1 MPQKE
6 ATGLVKAYEV
16 RFFGKSDIG
25 RIRKENQDSFLITE
39 PDDHEVL
46 RRRGTLAI
54 LADGMGGLED
64 GRLASRLAVETISRA
79 YYSFQG
85 DARSALRTAVRE
97 ANRAVYRRATE
108 GGTNRQMGS
117 TVTAIAI
124 LGDRALIAQIGDS
137 RAYRYR
143 SGALRQLTRDHSLVY
158 ELLDRGE
165 IERDSAE
172 YSFHRNIL
180 TRGLG
185 LRSEVEVDVF
195 ELLCIEPGDT
205 FLLSS
210 DGLHELVSESEMRAI
225 LGRQGGKL
233 EAASVDLVEAAR
245 DAGGPDN
252 ITVVLVQISDDELEK
267 TETLLSINS
276 LDVRQELRRVGSLL
290 PISLFLVFAFGIAL
304 TLWIV
309 QQGMPTVAEREAAGE
324 SLEKLFQRYEQSPVD
339 DKGEFVGRIRSI
351 LVELGLLPETV
362 EERPEGRSEMT
373 NDEIPNDER
382 MTNDE

>member
-6 ATGLVKAYEV
+6 ATGLVRAYEV
-16 RFFGKSDIG
+16 RIFGKSDIG

-46 RRRGTLAI
+46 RRRGTLSV
-54 LADGMGGLED
+54 LTDGMGGLED

-85 DARSALRTAVRE
+85 DARSALEAAIKE
-97 ANRAVYRRATE
+97 ANSAIYRRATE
-108 GGTNRQMGS
+108 GGGNRQMGS
-117 TVTAIAI
+117 TVTALAI
-124 LGDRALIAQIGDS
+124 LGDSALIAQIGDS

-143 SGALRQLTRDHSLVY
+143 NGGLRQLTRDHSLVY
-158 ELLDRGE
+158 ELLERGE

-172 YSFHRNIL
+172 YMFHRNIL

-185 LRSEVEVDVF
+185 LRHEVDVDVF

-210 DGLHELVSESEMRAI
+210 DGLHELVSEAEMRTI
-225 LGRQGGKL
+225 LGRHGENL
-233 EAASVDLVEAAR
+233 DAACADLVEAAR
-245 DAGGPDN
+245 EAGGPDN
-252 ITVVLVQISDDELEK
+252 ITVVLVKVSDDELEK
-267 TETLLSINS
+267 TEALLSLSSI
-276 LDVRQELRRVGSLL
+276 DVREELRRVGSLL
-290 PISLFLVFAFGIAL
+290 PISLFLVFAFGVAL

-309 QQGMPTVAEREAAGE
+309 QQGMPTVAHREAAAE
-324 SLEKLFQRYEQSPVD
+324 RLETLFQRYEQERLPVA
-339 DKGEFVGRIRSI
+339 DKDQVVGRIRST
-351 LVELGLLPETV
+351 LAELGLLAETE
-362 EERPEGRSEMT
+362 EERPGEMT
-373 NDEIPNDER
+373 NDGIPDNDER

>member
-1 MPQKE
+1 MPQKD
-6 ATGLVKAYEV
+6 ATGLVKSYEV

-46 RRRGTLAI
+46 TRRGTLAV
-54 LADGMGGLED
+54 LTDGMGGLED

-85 DARSALRTAVRE
+85 DARSALEAAVRE
-97 ANRAVYRRATE
+97 ANSAIYRRATE
-108 GGTNRQMGS
+108 GGGNRQMGS
-117 TVTAIAI
+117 TVTALAI
-124 LGDRALIAQIGDS
+124 LGDSALIAQIGDS

-143 SGALRQLTRDHSLVY
+143 SGGLRQLTRDHSLVY
-158 ELLDRGE
+158 ELVERGE

-172 YSFHRNIL
+172 YMFHRNIL

-185 LRSEVEVDVF
+185 LRDEVQVDIF
-195 ELLCIEPGDT
+195 ELLCIEPCDT
-205 FLLSS
+205 FLMSS
-210 DGLHELVSESEMRAI
+210 DGLHELVSESEMRTV
-225 LGRQGGKL
+225 LGRRGDNL
-233 EAASVDLVEAAR
+233 DAACIDLVEAAR
-245 DAGGPDN
+245 EAGGPDN
-252 ITVVLVQISDDELEK
+252 ITVVLVKVSDDLEK
-267 TETLLSINS
+267 TEALLSSNA
-276 LDVRQELRRVGSLL
+276 LEVRQEVRRVGSLL

-324 SLEKLFQRYEQSPVD
+324 RLEKLFQRYEQAPVAAKD
-339 DKGEFVGRIRSI
+339 QVVGTVRSI
-351 LVELGLLPETV
+351 LAELGLLAASA
-362 EERPEGRSEMT
+362 EEEAEGPRGMT

-382 MTNDE
+382 KTNDE